1 MRGSWTSW
9 ICWLIN
15 SPGISQRV
23 ELSRPILLCLERKP
37 YYYQPHPFPR
47 IKRTTSSP
55 LLLGKSHGQF
65 FSRFPQHPRCGREGF
80 ELWWIAWHFHI
91 IIEMQILPSRNEG
104 GGQCDPFSCRL
115 STVLAFPTLAGVL
128 VLWRVSTTCTH
139 RSWPVF
145 TVFMTCTYR
154 SWPMFTISTTC
165 THRSWP
171 VFTAHSTPSQEVLA
185 LTLEGKDGLP
195 AMSCSS
201 GSLLKGRS
209 SFQAILPGPAS
220 EPTGYIDH
228 CRER

>member
-23 ELSRPILLCLERKP
+23 ELSRPILLCLEHKP
-37 YYYQPHPFPR
+37 CYYQPHPFPR

-55 LLLGKSHGQF
+55 LLWGKSHSQF
-65 FSRFPQHPRCGREGF
+65 FSRFPQHPRCGREDF
-80 ELWWIAWHFHI
+80 ELWWIAWHFHV

-104 GGQCDPFSCRL
+104 GGRCDSFSCRL
-115 STVLAFPTLAGVL
+115 STVLAFPALARVL
-128 VLWRVSTTCTH
+128 ILWRVFTTCTH

-145 TVFMTCTYR
+145 TG
-154 SWPMFTISTTC
+154 
-165 THRSWP
+165 
-171 VFTAHSTPSQEVLA
+171 HSTPSQEVLA